1 MARLL
6 LFRGFVGLHIKTIS
20 APHFTP
26 LVDSRRSCDRRV
38 ALDAG
43 SYRTLLERMVTKR
56 TVLER
61 MVPER
66 MVLEQSV
73 VPEPQHLTSL
83 ALWSARQIPTR
94 RLIREGKTRLDARSF
109 FHSCLI
115 SRDFDSPPGIGDS
128 RK

>member
-61 MVPER
+61 MVPE
-66 MVLEQSV
+66 QSV

-115 SRDFDSPPGIGDS
+115 SRDFDPPTGIGDS

>member
-43 SYRTLLERMVTKR
+43 SYRTLLERMV
-56 TVLER
+56 
-61 MVPER
+61 P
-66 MVLEQSV
+66 EQSV

-115 SRDFDSPPGIGDS
+115 SRDFDPPPELGTRANECPLNKI
-128 RK
+128 RRPPIAN

>member
-61 MVPER
+61 RWRAGSAAVSDKLLNLGGLGGWSAPENTKGGR
-66 MVLEQSV
+66 DHETAA
-73 VPEPQHLTSL
+73 VPEPH
-83 ALWSARQIPTR
+83 AFYR
-94 RLIREGKTRLDARSF
+94 
-109 FHSCLI
+109 
-115 SRDFDSPPGIGDS
+115 
-128 RK
+128 

>member
-43 SYRTLLERMVTKR
+43 SYRTL
-56 TVLER
+56 LER

-115 SRDFDSPPGIGDS
+115 SRDFDPPPGIGDS